1 MNKVSM
7 DKVMAQKIL
16 KVNRKNG
23 KFPSFTT
30 ARLQAF
36 PTGIVGRAGLA

>member
-1 MNKVSM
+1 MVLN
-7 DKVMAQKIL
+7 
-16 KVNRKNG
+16 NG

-36 PTGIVGRAGLA
+36 STGIVGRAELA